1 MGPTIPA
8 NSLDSPENDGARGSG
23 TPGKLRTPGR
33 RAVAYTACVALVAIV
48 ISVVFSYLTTDAPG
62 SCVSEAVFSCISFN
76 RLVLTFAPSGVLAI
90 GGFAAFAK
98 TLRTWRANGPWMVWH
113 ASGWVLFVLMIMFVA
128 TSGGALITH

>member
-8 NSLDSPENDGARGSG
+8 NRLESPESRGARGSG
-23 TPGKLRTPGR
+23 APGPLRTPAR
-33 RAVAYTACVALVAIV
+33 RAVAYTACVAFLAIA
-48 ISVVFSYLTTDAPG
+48 ISIIFSYLTTDAPG
-62 SCVSEAVFSCISFN
+62 SCVSEEVFSCISFN

-90 GGFAAFAK
+90 GGFTAFGK
-98 TLRTWRANGPWMVWH
+98 TLQTWRAGGPWMVWH